1 MPVDFCS
8 NLRVTF
14 EFELRALTLLFPIG
28 GIALLDFYLPLNLS
42 IAVAMLDF
50 THIFLNVR

>member
-8 NLRVTF
+8 KLRVTLD
-14 EFELRALTLLFPIG
+14 FELRALTLSFLIE
-28 GIALLDFYLPLNLS
+28 GIARLDFYLPLNLS
-42 IAVAMLDF
+42 IVAMLDF

>member
-8 NLRVTF
+8 NLRVTL

-28 GIALLDFYLPLNLS
+28 GIALLDFYLPFNLS